1 MNAPDKAAEIKAA
14 VTAIAAF
21 GTALFGWV
29 GWLIILWLLSTAL
42 DYITGTCAAIY
53 KRSWSSAAARQG
65 LWHKLGSIFAVLV
78 AVMCDIAL
86 NVVGDNLGIGI
97 LDLDGRCMITPL
109 VAVWYTF
116 TELGSIVENAAAMG
130 APIPGFLKRLIDG
143 SKKSIDGK
151 TEDEGSK
158 KT

>member
-14 VTAIAAF
+14 LAAAAAF

-29 GWLIILWLLSTAL
+29 GWLIILWLLATAL

-65 LWHKLGSIFAVLV
+65 RWHKLGSIFAVLV
-78 AVMCDIAL
+78 AALCDIAL
-86 NVVGDNLGIGI
+86 NVVGDNLGLGI
-97 LDLDGRCMITPL
+97 FESDGRCIITPL

-130 APIPGFLKRLIDG
+130 APVPEFLIRILANAKDAV
-143 SKKSIDGK
+143 
-151 TEDEGSK
+151 EDAAGEA
-158 KT
+158 

>member
-14 VTAIAAF
+14 FAAAAAF

-29 GWLIILWLLSTAL
+29 GWLIMLWLAATAL

-53 KRSWSSAAARQG
+53 KRRWSSAAARQG

-78 AVMCDIAL
+78 AALCDIAL
-86 NVVGDNLGIGI
+86 NVVGENLGLGI
-97 LDLDGRCMITPL
+97 IRPDYRCITTPL
-109 VAVWYTF
+109 VVVWYTF

-130 APIPGFLKRLIDG
+130 APVPAFLKKLIAKVSSEAEDQYE
-143 SKKSIDGK
+143 GK
-151 TEDEGSK
+151 
-158 KT
+158 